1 MTLPRRPLL
10 VIGLLVLGVG
20 GFFAWNWFRDSPLVE
35 VRHVEISGV
44 GKGPDAKSI
53 ERDLRE
59 AALQMTTLRVNTKK
73 LEHAVS
79 QYPIVQS
86 VSAAGDFPSTL
97 EVKVREYSPIAALA
111 GPDGREVPV
120 ASDGT
125 LLPRTAKAKLPSVA
139 VTKTPTD
146 NGFES
151 RRVGVLVRVLAGAP
165 AALRGD
171 LDRAYL
177 AEESGIQIALRDGPV
192 LTFGTSRRLAAK
204 WASATRVLATPS
216 SLGADEIDVRLPERP
231 SARGFET
238 AANPQL

>member
-1 MTLPRRPLL
+1 MTLPRRPVVVICLL
-10 VIGLLVLGVG
+10 ALVVG
-20 GFFAWNWFRDSPLVE
+20 GYFAWNWFRDSPLVE

-44 GKGPDAKSI
+44 GKGPDAKAI

-59 AALQMTTLRVNTKK
+59 AALQMTTLRVNNKK

-97 EVKVREYSPIAALA
+97 QVKVRQYAPVAALA

-125 LLPRTAKAKLPSVA
+125 LLPRSAKAKLPSVGVA
-139 VTKTPTD
+139 KDPAD

-151 RRVGVLVRVLAGAP
+151 RRVSVLVRVLAGAP
-165 AALRGD
+165 PALRPD

-177 AEESGIQIALRDGPV
+177 DQESGIQIAMREGPV

-238 AANPQL
+238 ASNPQL